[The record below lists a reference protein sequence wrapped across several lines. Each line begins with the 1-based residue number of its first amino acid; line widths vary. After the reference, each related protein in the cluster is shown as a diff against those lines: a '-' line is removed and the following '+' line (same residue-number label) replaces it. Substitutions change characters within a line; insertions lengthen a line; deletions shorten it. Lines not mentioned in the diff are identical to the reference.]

1 MRTFNKPATSIS
13 DQVALLKRR
22 GLLVNHVASAERC
35 LKLIS
40 YYRLR
45 PYWLP
50 FEIRAQHGD
59 DHAFREGSTFEDVV
73 TLYRFDQQLRRL
85 VLDGIEPVEVALRAQ
100 WAHHMAMTHGPHGY
114 LDKSLYKNESRYWI
128 AVSELTKQFG
138 RSKDEFAEHYRSTY
152 TSPLLPPVWMATE
165 VMSFGQL
172 SGWIRNFKHPR
183 DRQAITRAFGLNER
197 VFTSFCGQLQDVRNI
212 CAHHGRLWNKR
223 FGYTIRLP
231 RQPLEL
237 AQVVKGAEQRRLH
250 NTLAILN
257 HLLGAVA
264 PETPWR
270 EHIVQLI
277 NNYPLVDPVHG
288 MGFPADWRT
297 RPLWKLTG

>member
-22 GLLVNHVASAERC
+22 GLLVNHVSRAEHC
-35 LKLIS
+35 LQWIS

-59 DHAFREGSTFEDVV
+59 DHAFRRGSTFEDVV

-114 LDKSLYKNESRYWI
+114 LDKSLYRDESHYEKEKTR
-128 AVSELTKQFG
+128 LTKQFKC
-138 RSKDEFAEHYRSTY
+138 SNDKFAEHYCNTY
-152 TSPLLPPVWMATE
+152 DSPRQPPVWMVTE

-172 SGWIRNFKHPR
+172 SGWIRNLKYRR
-183 DRQAITRAFGLNER
+183 DRQAIAKPFGLDER
-197 VFTSFCGQLQDVRNI
+197 MFTSFCVQLKDVRNI
-212 CAHHGRLWNKR
+212 CAHHGRLWNR
-223 FGYTIRLP
+223 QFGKAIILP
-231 RQPLEL
+231 RRPVEL
-237 AQVVKGAEQRRLH
+237 AQTVQDDEDEKRRIH

-257 HLLGAVA
+257 HLLGTVA
-264 PETPWR
+264 PGTPWR
-270 EHIVQLI
+270 EHVVQLI
-277 NNYPLVDPVHG
+277 TACPLADPIR
-288 MGFPADWRT
+288 MGFPTDWQT
-297 RPLWKLTG
+297 RSPWG